1 MKQHVWKWIKI
12 ISPQRTDSFLMFD
25 GHVDKNRWKGRCFL
39 GSYIFYFTVLVE
51 CLGVQNLNGLIG
63 KIMTHAGALGVVQTP
78 EWFFTGKRS
87 GMLRVVLKI
96 GRFEPQKWV
105 AAYSFKLDV

>member
-1 MKQHVWKWIKI
+1 M

-51 CLGVQNLNGLIG
+51 CLVVQNLNGLIG
-63 KIMTHAGALGVVQTP
+63 KIMTHAGAIGVVQTP
-78 EWFFTGKRS
+78 ECLNGEKVGDVF
-87 GMLRVVLKI
+87 RVVLKI
-96 GRFEPQKWV
+96 GGFEPQKWV